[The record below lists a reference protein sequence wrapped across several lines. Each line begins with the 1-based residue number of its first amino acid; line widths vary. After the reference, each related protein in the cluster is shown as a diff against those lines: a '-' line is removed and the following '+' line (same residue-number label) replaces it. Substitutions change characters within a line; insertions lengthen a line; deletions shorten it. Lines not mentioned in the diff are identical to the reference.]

1 MTTRTVTFRRL
12 AVRLQM
18 SRLFS
23 SRTVERLLALAHV
36 TPHHGRRALALNHRA
51 DCGAASGGDCTCDP
65 EITLAGREN

>member
-23 SRTVERLLALAHV
+23 ASTVERLLALAHV
-36 TPHHGRRALALNHRA
+36 TPDHSQRALALNHRS
-51 DCGAASGGDCTCDP
+51 DCGAASGGDCTCEPD
-65 EITLAGREN
+65 ITLAGREN